1 MSSVSTPIS
10 ERAAR
15 TALATFRAPADV
27 HMSIAAV
34 GAVET
39 WQRLAAQHTSGPI
52 AEYQPEAEL
61 RTAQLTAEF
70 VLPGEDHWPG
80 GLAALQE
87 DCPLGLWVRGTGD
100 LRQLSE
106 NAVAVTGGRAASQ
119 VGTACAADVG
129 RELVAAGR
137 TVVSMLSHG
146 IDTAVQQAARAS
158 GSPTLAVLPCGLD
171 TCHPRSQAELMMAV
185 RNRGGVAVSA
195 YRPGTPAGRNS
206 LAYSAQLLAAL
217 SDGLVLVEP
226 SADTMTVP
234 LEAASAAAGI
244 GCPVFH
250 MTATGPGYE
259 LSRRGKTRRLL
270 RAIGA
275 RRTENAAA
283 LLDALA

>member
-1 MSSVSTPIS
+1 MSCVSTAIS

-15 TALATFRAPADV
+15 AALATFRAPADV
-27 HMSIAAV
+27 YLSIAAV

-39 WQRLAAQHTSGPI
+39 WQRLASQQTSGPI

-61 RTAQLTAEF
+61 RAAQLTAEF
-70 VLPGEDHWPG
+70 VLPGEANWPG

-106 NAVAVTGGRAASQ
+106 NAVAVTGGRAASR
-119 VGTACAADVG
+119 VGTACAADVT

-137 TVVSMLSHG
+137 SVVSMPSYG
-146 IDTAVQQAARAS
+146 IDTAVQQVARAA

-171 TCHPRSQAELMMAV
+171 NCHPRSQAELMMAV
-185 RNRGGVAVSA
+185 LHRGGVAVSA
-195 YRPGTPAGRNS
+195 YRPGTPASRNS

-250 MTATGPGYE
+250 MTPAGPGYE

-275 RRTENAAA
+275 RRTESAAA